1 MVFVLLELFVPL
13 HVTIILF
20 RRYFN
25 NVYTAYCTIIIVL
38 TVQIMCYNMQKKYKY
53 SEVFEEWVN
62 ILDSFTEM
70 VEIFRF
76 KYEFKS
82 IYMRKMHK
90 NPVKIRLFK
99 LISLNHR
106 ILQLK
111 FFTFYIYFREVF
123 YDSGKYS
130 YKCDKTCSGN
140 P

>member
-1 MVFVLLELFVPL
+1 MFDDPHAASIDDAIAAVNRTDNAFLIKYFLLKKMYVLLELFVPL

-20 RRYFN
+20 GRRFN

-82 IYMRKMHK
+82 IYIRKMHK
-90 NPVKIRLFK
+90 NQI
-99 LISLNHR
+99 I
-106 ILQLK
+106 
-111 FFTFYIYFREVF
+111 
-123 YDSGKYS
+123 
-130 YKCDKTCSGN
+130 
-140 P
+140 